1 MPGDL
6 SLDAAT
12 STSSASSRSSALRAI
27 GPPTDSGPCV
37 RRLGAGGTCPPR
49 GTSPKLGLC
58 PKMPQKCDGMRIEPA
73 MSLPSSSDVNPAAT
87 AAAGPPDDPPGV
99 LERSHGLLVVP
110 YTGL

>member
-1 MPGDL
+1 
-6 SLDAAT
+6 
-12 STSSASSRSSALRAI
+12 
-27 GPPTDSGPCV
+27 
-37 RRLGAGGTCPPR
+37 
-49 GTSPKLGLC
+49 
-58 PKMPQKCDGMRIEPA
+58 MPQKCDGMRIEPA